1 MNFLKSF
8 LASCLGTFAALSL
21 ISVFFF
27 MGIASLATS
36 VNFEKSEKLWIEE
49 NSIMEL
55 DLNTNITDR
64 APDFNPLENL
74 SDYGSYQ
81 SGMDKILGGIL
92 KAKDDE
98 KIKGI
103 KLTSG
108 LVNAG
113 WAQAREI
120 RKALKEFK
128 ASGKFIYAYSD
139 YMTQKGYYISSVAD
153 SIFINPVGIMEL
165 KGLSSEVLYYE
176 DFQNQYGVKMEVVR
190 HGKYKSAVEP
200 YLQDHMSDENREQ
213 IQSLLDAVWETLR
226 DEVAESR
233 GMTAEALDDLTDD
246 LVVNDAEEALAQGM
260 IDGLAYEDE
269 FDHKIKAAL
278 ELAPEEEYSSVTA
291 NKMNVRLQEYD
302 KHIKDRIA
310 VIYANGPIFYAEGS
324 ENIIGKEALNEA
336 FEEVLENNNIK
347 AAVLRID
354 SPGGDALT
362 SEIILNA
369 SKTLKGK
376 KPLVVSMGNVAASGG
391 YYIACGADRIFAD
404 PMTITGS
411 IGVLAA
417 FPNVRGLTEKLGI
430 NAEQVTTH
438 ENAMGYSVFE
448 PLSKG
453 FEKSTRSSI
462 EKIYQTFKSRVA
474 QGRSLSMEVVE
485 EIAQGRVW
493 SGRDALAIGLVDALG
508 GLREAITAAAELAE
522 IEAYNLVD
530 YPKYEDDFESL
541 FMDAFT
547 EIKTKI
553 SPQNPLEKYASEF
566 IEFSQME
573 GIQARIPYL
582 IKME

>member
-64 APDFNPLENL
+64 APDFNPLQNL

-291 NKMNVRLQEYD
+291 NKMNVRLREYD

-310 VIYANGPIFYAEGS
+310 VIYANGPIFYAQGS
-324 ENIIGKEALNEA
+324 ENIIGKEDLNEA

>member
-8 LASCLGTFAALSL
+8 LASCLGTFAAFSL

-291 NKMNVRLQEYD
+291 NKMNVRLREYD

-493 SGRDALAIGLVDALG
+493 SGKDALAIGLVDALG

>member
-92 KAKDDE
+92 KAKDNE

-278 ELAPEEEYSSVTA
+278 ELAPEEEYSSVSA
-291 NKMNVRLQEYD
+291 NKMNVRLREYD

>member
-92 KAKDDE
+92 KAKDNE

-278 ELAPEEEYSSVTA
+278 ELAPEEEYSSVSV
-291 NKMNVRLQEYD
+291 NKMNVRLREYD

>member
-260 IDGLAYEDE
+260 IDGLAYQDE

-453 FEKSTRSSI
+453 FERSTRSSI

-541 FMDAFT
+541 FMNAFT
-547 EIKTKI
+547 ELKTKI